1 MRYLHKWEK
10 LFKATSLLVSL
21 FLLCGLSLLATAQ
34 PAFAGSGTTTVNA
47 FGDGPMYESSPT
59 YRGGGAGVYYQPIS
73 AKSGA
78 AVRVAL
84 EFYPSIP
91 ANQHIIDATLRLY
104 IDTIGEDPAGLQIT
118 AYRLT
123 QGFNEAYL
131 SWNKATSGIS
141 WATPGGDY
149 DVSDA
154 GSLVF
159 PASQGAG
166 FIDITVT
173 DIVKEAYNISGTWH
187 NYVYLVVKYDDED
200 DAHSHTVSFR
210 SQNWP
215 TSGSRPKLVVN
226 YTDVD
231 IPTSTMAITNTDFY
245 GADSSIDYTLGDYA
259 SADIS
264 LQCRPDGAGN
274 WTSYGSEHVVA
285 DGNIAIYTSDYS
297 PNLIENTYY
306 EFRAAVTYADGV
318 TYSTS
323 GYSSTGEEP
332 DVTALVT
339 SQATVANVSVN
350 IDLNSAADVE
360 YWVSTR
366 ITGSGSPWT
375 NTSTQIDGPPTAAFV
390 FSVPVVATNTYDYM
404 VTTTFYDLYLLWTS
418 YYIYTPIQTFT
429 APLLNS
435 SVYITATSM
444 YVTNN
449 LSQYC
454 IPTYNATVVLGSSV
468 APTLHFEF
476 KKTTDVIWTAT
487 APFAVVADGNYSY
500 ELPYAL
506 TWNTSYNLRAVVTH
520 TLGSVTGASTLF
532 TTYPQAPQFT
542 TQSAVGVDTTTA
554 TLRGLLSM
562 GGYDYAI
569 PYFYYKETT
578 AATWTQQIVATST
591 TSKPYTLALTNL
603 KENTEYSYMF
613 LGYASKGTLG
623 SPNYQLVT
631 VTGTTLTFTTTE
643 STQGWVTRMLSFVG
657 LDDAAGKMLLAILC
671 IVILPVIVLLV
682 FNKGY
687 LVTLITA
694 TVVTIFFIAIN
705 FIPLWLD
712 LTLGMLLLM
721 GFVVV
726 IKGNGIGGND
736 A

>member
-47 FGDGPMYESSPT
+47 FGDGPIYEASPT
-59 YRGGGAGVYYQPIS
+59 YRGGGFGVYYQPIS

-123 QGFNEAYL
+123 QGFNEVYL

-173 DIVKEAYNISGTWH
+173 DIVKEAYNISGALH
-187 NYVYLVVKYDDED
+187 NYVYLVVKYDDEN
-200 DAHSHTVSFR
+200 DAHSHTISFR

-231 IPTSTMAITNTDFY
+231 IPTLDMDMYETNFY
-245 GADSSIDYTLGDYA
+245 AMTPHVDYTIGEYP
-259 SADIS
+259 DIDVS
-264 LQCRPDGAGN
+264 IEYRANGAGN
-274 WTSYGSEHVVA
+274 WTSYGTQNMVA
-285 DGNIAIYTSDYS
+285 DGDVYIPTGDVLN
-297 PNLIENTYY
+297 ENSYY
-306 EFRAAVTYADGV
+306 EFRAVADYADG
-318 TYSTS
+318 TI
-323 GYSSTGEEP
+323 YSSSVYEYTWEEP
-332 DVTALVT
+332 DVTHFIS
-339 SQATVANVSVN
+339 SQAWSAYVSTP
-350 IDLNSAADVE
+350 IILNDTIDVE
-360 YWVSTR
+360 VWVSTR
-366 ITGSGSPWT
+366 LTGSGDPWDDSISQVSIIDDT
-375 NTSTQIDGPPTAAFV
+375 LVFNVPVTSTE
-390 FSVPVVATNTYDYM
+390 TYDCIA
-404 VTTTFYDLYLLWTS
+404 TTRFYDATYSFT
-418 YYIYTPIQTFT
+418 YDIVTPIKVFT
-429 APLLNS
+429 APLLDEE
-435 SVYITATSM
+435 VQIL
-444 YVTNN
+444 VTDINMSTN
-449 LSQYC
+449 YLDNC
-454 IPTYNATVVLGSSV
+454 IPTFRTNLLLGS
-468 APTLHFEF
+468 ATTCALHFEYR
-476 KKTTDVIWTAT
+476 VPAGVWIAT
-487 APFAVVADGNYSY
+487 APFAVTADGIYNY

-520 TLGSVTGASTLF
+520 TLGSVTGPSTLF

-542 TQSAVGVDTTTA
+542 TQSAVGVATTTA

-682 FNKGY
+682 FKGY